1 MKNIEQFRFW
11 CQKILPLVYDD
22 SLSYYEVLCKLTAKM
37 NEIINAIN
45 NNDWEK
51 IVIEEINKYFNS
63 IMIDAMYDKHSRTIT
78 LSRRKEIVVKDGVH
92 IYTPDNSTMNI
103 KE

>member
-1 MKNIEQFRFW
+1 METIEQFRFW
-11 CQKILPLVYDD
+11 CQKILPIVYDD
-22 SLSYYEVLCKLTAKM
+22 SLSYYETLCKLVAKM

-45 NNDWEK
+45 HNDWEK

-63 IMIDAMYDKHSRTIT
+63 IMIDAMYDKPSRTIT
-78 LSRRKEIVVKDGVH
+78 FARKEIVVKDGLH
-92 IYTPDNSTMNI
+92 IYTADNSTMDI